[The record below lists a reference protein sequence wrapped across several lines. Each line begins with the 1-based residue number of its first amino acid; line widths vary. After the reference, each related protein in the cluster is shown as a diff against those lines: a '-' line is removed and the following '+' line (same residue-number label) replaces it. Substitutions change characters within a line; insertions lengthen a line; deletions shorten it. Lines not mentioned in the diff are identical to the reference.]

1 MFIYGATASYIS
13 SKSIII
19 AFQNLPFNNI
29 INIIVFYLYYL
40 KSCTIL
46 CAGREMKDMQINI
59 YYD

>member
-46 CAGREMKDMQINI
+46 CAGREMKDM
-59 YYD
+59 